1 MVRHQGLRKES
12 DMKNMIGRDT
22 EILNASLKI
31 TDAKLTTKS
40 YMNTKASGGTLDGFT
55 SLDGFTFRFRT
66 AGGTDVGLDE
76 NGNVVAGGN

>member
-31 TDAKLTTKS
+31 TDAKLTAKS
-40 YMNTKASGGTLDGFT
+40 YQNAEASGGTLDGFT
-55 SLDGFTFRFRT
+55 FWFRT
-66 AGGTDVGLDE
+66 TGGNQVGLDE
-76 NGNVVAGGN
+76 NGNVVAGGGN

>member
-40 YMNTKASGGTLDGFT
+40 YMNTEASGGTLDGFT
-55 SLDGFTFRFRT
+55 DGFTFRFRT
-66 AGGTDVGLDE
+66 TGGNKVGLDK